1 MIQIN
6 QGDEVSKSGFSLNVR
21 DYFEDLLSLS
31 NVKILGLMSIPPFSE
46 PARPYFISLR
56 ELRDELEKQFDI
68 ELPYLSMGMSGD
80 FEEAI
85 QEGSTHIR
93 VGTSIF
99 GER

>member
-1 MIQIN
+1 MT
-6 QGDEVSKSGFSLNVR
+6 
-21 DYFEDLLSLS
+21 ED
-31 NVKILGLMSIPPFSE
+31 ILKD
-46 PARPYFISLR
+46 LR
-56 ELRDELEKQFDI
+56 ELRDELEKKFDV

-99 GER
+99 GERQ

>member
-31 NVKILGLMSIPPFSE
+31 NVKILGLMSIPPYSE

-56 ELRDELEKQFDI
+56 ELRDELEKQFNI

>member
-1 MIQIN
+1 MK
-6 QGDEVSKSGFSLNVR
+6 V
-21 DYFEDLLSLS
+21 LLSLS
-31 NVKILGLMSIPPFSE
+31 NVKILGLMSIPPYSE

-99 GER
+99 GERQ